1 MDSSNGSHE
10 TSLDPLTI
18 PFITTPTDHACDSLA
33 DLFLG
38 DGELAPEPMLP
49 APQEAGSCRP
59 RASPPPASPPPSRS
73 VAPQT
78 PSSPSIS
85 PPSRS
90 DAPTPDVEA
99 LILGH
104 LPVLASP
111 WVLQYARH
119 RASEINE
126 PVALLRLNSGT
137 VSVEI
142 VGADDAPRVPSPNLN
157 DAIGRAKTIA
167 RRWLI
172 RVDETNEPALAESL
186 AAAPSASLTLLT
198 GADDAAVA
206 ACYRT
211 LKSLAETIVGVADD
225 PPALRVVVLGANPD
239 AAAAAGRKIR
249 QAATTFLGLPPE
261 LAQPVPRMVPARA
274 INLFRGQT
282 DRSAESLLAL
292 VRTPTGVSSHPV
304 ADSRVPR
311 HSVAATPPP
320 SPSVP
325 PPSRASALAATDAL
339 ASLLPGLRPLSARSP
354 VAQCVELA
362 TDADGRLHLLA
373 RADAPDACPAAAA
386 DLTAA
391 AAWAQTHARL
401 LIAAEPSLRSADA
414 PPLHLLTPT
423 PRAARALVGS
433 SIRVHALAN
442 ANGAWA
448 SVEL

>member
-1 MDSSNGSHE
+1 MDSRNGSRDAP
-10 TSLDPLTI
+10 LDPFTI
-18 PFITTPTDHACDSLA
+18 PFITTPTEHAYDSLA

-49 APQEAGSCRP
+49 APVAQAPRP
-59 RASPPPASPPPSRS
+59 GRTASNP
-73 VAPQT
+73 V
-78 PSSPSIS
+78 
-85 PPSRS
+85 
-90 DAPTPDVEA
+90 PDIEA

-111 WVLQYARH
+111 WVLQYARN
-119 RASEINE
+119 RAAEIGE

-137 VSVEI
+137 ASVEV
-142 VGADDAPRVPSPNLN
+142 VGTDDVQGAPSPNLSE
-157 DAIGRAKTIA
+157 AIDRAKMTA

-172 RVDETNEPALAESL
+172 RVDETNELALAEAL
-186 AAAPSASLTLLT
+186 ASAPPATLTLLT
-198 GADDAAVA
+198 GADDTAIA

-211 LKSLAETIVGVADD
+211 LKSLAEAIVGAAEGM
-225 PPALRVVVLGANPD
+225 PIIRVVVMGANAD
-239 AAAAAGRKIR
+239 AAASAGRKIR

-274 INLFRGQT
+274 LNLYRGQT
-282 DRSAESLLAL
+282 DQSAESLLAL
-292 VRTPTGVSSHPV
+292 VRTPTEAPG
-304 ADSRVPR
+304 
-311 HSVAATPPP
+311 HSVAATPPL

-325 PPSRASALAATDAL
+325 PPSRASALARTDAL

-354 VAQCVELA
+354 VAQSVELA
-362 TDADGRLHLLA
+362 TDADGRLHLIA
-373 RADAPDACPAAAA
+373 RADSPDACPAAAA
-386 DLTAA
+386 ELTAA

-401 LIAAEPSLRSADA
+401 LGAAEPSIRTAEA

-448 SVEL
+448 AVEL

>member
-1 MDSSNGSHE
+1 MDSRNGSRDAP
-10 TSLDPLTI
+10 LDPFTI
-18 PFITTPTDHACDSLA
+18 PFISTPTEHAYDSLA

-38 DGELAPEPMLP
+38 DGELAPEPIRP
-49 APQEAGSCRP
+49 ALVAQE
-59 RASPPPASPPPSRS
+59 SRLGRTANNP
-73 VAPQT
+73 V
-78 PSSPSIS
+78 
-85 PPSRS
+85 
-90 DAPTPDVEA
+90 PDIEA

-119 RASEINE
+119 RAAEIGE

-137 VSVEI
+137 ASVEI
-142 VGADDAPRVPSPNLN
+142 VGTDDVQGAPSPKLSE
-157 DAIGRAKTIA
+157 AIDRAKMTA

-172 RVDETNEPALAESL
+172 RVDETNELALAEALTS
-186 AAAPSASLTLLT
+186 APPATLTLLT
-198 GADDAAVA
+198 GADDTAVA

-211 LKSLAETIVGVADD
+211 LKSLAEAIVGAAEDM
-225 PPALRVVVLGANPD
+225 PTTRVVVMGANAD
-239 AAAAAGRKIR
+239 AAASAGRKIR

-274 INLFRGQT
+274 LNLYRGQT
-282 DRSAESLLAL
+282 DQSAESLLAL
-292 VRTPTGVSSHPV
+292 VRTPTE
-304 ADSRVPR
+304 APR
-311 HSVAATPPP
+311 RSLAAATSTPPP
-320 SPSVP
+320 APPSSRTP
-325 PPSRASALAATDAL
+325 PPTQADAL
-339 ASLLPGLRPLSARSP
+339 ASLLPGLRSLSARSP
-354 VAQCVELA
+354 VAQSVELA
-362 TDADGRLHLLA
+362 SDAEGRLHLLA

-401 LIAAEPSLRSADA
+401 LGAAEPSIRTAEA

-423 PRAARALVGS
+423 PRAARALVGTT
-433 SIRVHALAN
+433 IRVHALAH